1 MFQKSSL
8 IKALSWKTNNF
19 FKAPDGEKPFQKIY
33 TSFKVTSGVGILLGL
48 TRSCLTDANM
58 YNHITVGR
66 VIHTTFP
73 IVGFGFLFASGTF
86 IAGNLRKKDD
96 DWNHIIGALTTAP
109 LVRKFFSFHTTVVIV
124 TYMCI
129 LAAVCKSS
137 IMHLKTEGF
146 DINKELKITYSANT
160 FDWYYWS
167 KTKPPNT
174 TYLDR
179 KLFW

>member
-1 MFQKSSL
+1 
-8 IKALSWKTNNF
+8 
-19 FKAPDGEKPFQKIY
+19 
-33 TSFKVTSGVGILLGL
+33 
-48 TRSCLTDANM
+48 
-58 YNHITVGR
+58 
-66 VIHTTFP
+66 
-73 IVGFGFLFASGTF
+73 
-86 IAGNLRKKDD
+86 
-96 DWNHIIGALTTAP
+96 
-109 LVRKFFSFHTTVVIV
+109 
-124 TYMCI
+124 MCI